1 MQLFRTLDRRLSR
14 LDRASVLAVALL
26 GVVIVGVLDYLG
38 GYEVAFSV
46 FYLAPV
52 AVAAWYSGRR
62 SGVAVA
68 AVSCISWYLADAG
81 AGHAY
86 SHPAIPV
93 WNAFVRLGFFLI
105 TALLLAALRAGLV
118 LQHRLA
124 RADGLTGLSA
134 RRAFEERLQH
144 DLALARRRGS
154 DLSLAFVD
162 LGDFKSIN
170 DTRGHAEGDRVLRS
184 VGRAM
189 KAALREADSAA
200 RLGGDEFA
208 LVLPDTGAE
217 RARQVIDKVL
227 LAIRAGLQTDGLAAL
242 SCSVGVVT
250 FQQPPA
256 SPEDGVAAADALM
269 YEVKRQ
275 GKGAVAS
282 RVLGAAQQ
290 SSGAPEISRPITN
303 SG

>member
-1 MQLFRTLDRRLSR
+1 
-14 LDRASVLAVALL
+14 
-26 GVVIVGVLDYLG
+26 
-38 GYEVAFSV
+38 
-46 FYLAPV
+46 
-52 AVAAWYSGRR
+52 
-62 SGVAVA
+62 
-68 AVSCISWYLADAG
+68 
-81 AGHAY
+81 
-86 SHPAIPV
+86 
-93 WNAFVRLGFFLI
+93 
-105 TALLLAALRAGLV
+105 
-118 LQHRLA
+118 
-124 RADGLTGLSA
+124 
-134 RRAFEERLQH
+134 
-144 DLALARRRGS
+144 
-154 DLSLAFVD
+154 
-162 LGDFKSIN
+162 
-170 DTRGHAEGDRVLRS
+170 
-184 VGRAM
+184 M

-227 LAIRAGLQTDGLAAL
+227 LAIRAGLQADGLAAL

-256 SPEDGVAAADALM
+256 SPEDAVAAADALM

-290 SSGAPEISRPITN
+290 SSGAPEISRPIAN